1 MNIYSKTYPKH
12 NVNIEVS
19 LFSTEGGVAEY
30 HAILHA
36 EPKKGEIFEQQIQ
49 RIAAA
54 KAAFM
59 QDLGEETKLVFE
71 RYLLSDVANQSS
83 YIDTNNN
90 AATSIIQQEPLDGS
104 KVALLL
110 YLQKGTNVTKDGDLT
125 VVEHNGYTHL
135 WSTNQAIEDGDS
147 YLQTHKLLFDY
158 EDMLKKYGATFAENC
173 VRTWFFVRDVDSNY
187 AGMVKGRREH
197 FDHIGLTPQT
207 HYVASTG
214 IGGSP
219 SKGNAKVQLEGYSIK
234 GLDNDQQRYL
244 QALTHLNP
252 TYEYGV
258 TFERGTRVEYGD
270 RGHVLISGTASI
282 NNKGEILYLG
292 DVTKQTLRMWEN
304 VEVLL
309 KEGNATY
316 DDVAYMIIYLRDIA
330 DYETVKA
337 LYEERFPEMPKVFV
351 HAPVCRPGWLIEME
365 CIAITDSK
373 NAKYA
378 AF

>member
-147 YLQTHKLLFDY
+147 YLQTHKLLF
-158 EDMLKKYGATFAENC
+158 EDRKS
-173 VRTWFFVRDVDSNY
+173 VV
-187 AGMVKGRREH
+187 
-197 FDHIGLTPQT
+197 
-207 HYVASTG
+207 
-214 IGGSP
+214 
-219 SKGNAKVQLEGYSIK
+219 
-234 GLDNDQQRYL
+234 
-244 QALTHLNP
+244 
-252 TYEYGV
+252 
-258 TFERGTRVEYGD
+258 
-270 RGHVLISGTASI
+270 
-282 NNKGEILYLG
+282 
-292 DVTKQTLRMWEN
+292 
-304 VEVLL
+304 
-309 KEGNATY
+309 
-316 DDVAYMIIYLRDIA
+316 
-330 DYETVKA
+330 
-337 LYEERFPEMPKVFV
+337 
-351 HAPVCRPGWLIEME
+351 
-365 CIAITDSK
+365 
-373 NAKYA
+373 
-378 AF
+378 